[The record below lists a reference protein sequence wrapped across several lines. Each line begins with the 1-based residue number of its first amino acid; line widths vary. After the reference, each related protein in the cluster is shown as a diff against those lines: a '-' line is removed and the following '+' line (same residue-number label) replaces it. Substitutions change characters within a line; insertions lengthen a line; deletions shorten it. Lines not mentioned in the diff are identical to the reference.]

1 MENRRSRRKAERENR
16 KANGQQDVRKSED
29 IDHHPITKLNP
40 TFRGLSPKNDEQ
52 RKALSLLSSFDMV
65 TLLGRPGTGKTF
77 LASVWAAQ
85 QISNGDF
92 KQLILVRP
100 NCELGRPI
108 GFEPGTLVDKMK
120 NWLAPIL
127 DALYEVFTEKYVDSM
142 IALGVIKCVPVA
154 YLRGRSW
161 KDSIILVD
169 EAENLDSTEMECLV
183 QRPGYGSRMVLMGD
197 LNQCDLKVKSGLADI
212 VEIDK
217 IFERKP
223 FVTLELQE
231 CVRGR
236 FAAFMGT
243 AYDQLKGRT

>member
-1 MENRRSRRKAERENR
+1 MENRRSRRKADRDSR
-16 KANGQQDVRKSED
+16 KATGQQDVRKSED
-29 IDHHPITKLNP
+29 MDHHPITKLNP
-40 TFRGLSPKNDEQ
+40 TFRGLYPKNDEQ
-52 RKALSLLSSFDMV
+52 RKALSLLNSFDMV
-65 TLLGRPGTGKTF
+65 ALLGRPGTGKTF

-85 QISNGDF
+85 QMLSGDF

-127 DALYEVFTEKYVDSM
+127 DALYEVYTEKYVDSM
-142 IALGVIKCVPVA
+142 IALGAIKCVPVA

-217 IFERKP
+217 MFERKP